1 MDNNIVNGDG
11 DKKVTISGT
20 NNRYMI
26 KKVTRGKESP
36 KIRKEAE
43 SKEWNSNKETQLNL
57 LQDVCSGI
65 FSQEIHRD
73 LQKQLERKLASYKQ
87 QDILKKKWSE
97 SEFVNMSQLIDLLIE
112 SKLSCYYCSKDVL
125 LLYEVVREPYQWT
138 LDRINNEIGH
148 NSGNLLVSCL
158 ECNLNRRKKS
168 KDAFLFT
175 KKLIITRSED

>member
-20 NNRYMI
+20 TNRYMI
-26 KKVTRGKESP
+26 KKVTRGKEPP

-43 SKEWNSNKETQLNL
+43 SKEWNADKETELNL
-57 LQDVCSGI
+57 LQDICSGI

-87 QDILKKKWSE
+87 QDILKKRWSE
-97 SEFVNMSQLIDLLIE
+97 NEFVNITQLIDLLLE
-112 SKLSCYYCSKDVL
+112 TKLSCYYCSKDVF
-125 LLYEVVREPYQWT
+125 LLYELVREPRQWT
-138 LDRINNEIGH
+138 LDRINNDIGH
-148 NSGNLLVSCL
+148 NSGNLVISCL